1 MLHEAEFS
9 LWHKIYTY
17 LYISKGLC
25 GATRRIAATHSP
37 GRHHLPLR
45 RNYRNYLARR
55 EDDSPMRDRP
65 MNLLP
70 RRLVFSTLFFAL
82 AVILSGC
89 ATQSNNPQP
98 GVAEE
103 EDFNDPFEDTNR
115 KIFDFNQLVDRNV
128 LVPVAKAYRTVLP
141 DPVRDSLRDFLRN
154 LRAPLIF
161 ANNAL
166 QGDFEGAGQT
176 FARFTLNSTLGVGG
190 LIDVAGRWGELPYHE
205 QDLGVTFGVWGIPE
219 GPYLVVPVLGPSDP
233 RDLVGQTAEGFGDPF
248 NRLVTGNPY
257 TLYWIPFVRGGV
269 SGIDQRSRYIET
281 LADIE
286 RTSLDY
292 YATIRSLYRQR
303 RAALMRREKEQ
314 NLPPPASF
322 SRNDNPVAPVHPPQA
337 AMVSE
342 AQTVSEVSR

>member
-1 MLHEAEFS
+1 
-9 LWHKIYTY
+9 
-17 LYISKGLC
+17 
-25 GATRRIAATHSP
+25 
-37 GRHHLPLR
+37 
-45 RNYRNYLARR
+45 
-55 EDDSPMRDRP
+55 

-70 RRLVFSTLFFAL
+70 LRLVFSHMLVLLAL
-82 AVILSGC
+82 MLPGC
-89 ATQSNNPQP
+89 ATRPNNSQP

-103 EDFNDPFEDTNR
+103 EDFNDPLEDTNR
-115 KIFDFNQLVDRNV
+115 AIFDFNQMVDRNV
-128 LVPVAKAYRTVLP
+128 LVPVAKTYRTVLP
-141 DPVRDSLRDFLRN
+141 DPVRGSLRDFLRN
-154 LRAPLIF
+154 LREPLIF

-166 QGDFEGAGQT
+166 QGDFERAGET

-205 QDLGVTFGVWGIPE
+205 QDLGVTFGVWGVPE

-233 RDLVGQTAEGFGDPF
+233 RDLGGAVAEGFGDPF

-257 TLYWIPFVRGGV
+257 TLYWIHFVRGGV
-269 SGIDQRSRYIET
+269 AGIDQRSRYIET

-303 RAALMRREKEQ
+303 RAALIRHEKEQ

-322 SRNDNPVAPVHPPQA
+322 SRNDNPIAPVASPRQA
-337 AMVSE
+337 AMAPQV
-342 AQTVSEVSR
+342 QTLS

>member
-1 MLHEAEFS
+1 
-9 LWHKIYTY
+9 
-17 LYISKGLC
+17 
-25 GATRRIAATHSP
+25 
-37 GRHHLPLR
+37 
-45 RNYRNYLARR
+45 
-55 EDDSPMRDRP
+55 
-65 MNLLP
+65 MNLRL
-70 RRLVFSTLFFAL
+70 RYLVFSNLVLLLSLF
-82 AVILSGC
+82 VSGC
-89 ATQSNNPQP
+89 ATPPNNAQP
-98 GVAEE
+98 EAAEA
-103 EDFNDPFEDTNR
+103 EDFNDPLEDTNR
-115 KIFDFNQLVDRNV
+115 AIFDFNQMVDRHV
-128 LVPVAKAYRTVLP
+128 LVPVAEAYRTVLP
-141 DPVRDSLRDFLRN
+141 EPVRDSLRDFLRN

-166 QGDFEGAGQT
+166 QGDLEHAGQT

-190 LIDVAGRWGELPYHE
+190 LIDVAGRWGQLPYHE

-219 GPYLVVPVLGPSDP
+219 GPYLVIPVLGPSDP

-248 NRLVTGNPY
+248 NKLVTGNPY

-281 LADIE
+281 LSDIE

-303 RAALMRREKEQ
+303 RAALVHGQRE

-322 SRNDNPVAPVHPPQA
+322 SRNNNPTMAVHHPPQT

-342 AQTVSEVSR
+342 ARIVSGISW

>member
-1 MLHEAEFS
+1 
-9 LWHKIYTY
+9 
-17 LYISKGLC
+17 
-25 GATRRIAATHSP
+25 
-37 GRHHLPLR
+37 
-45 RNYRNYLARR
+45 
-55 EDDSPMRDRP
+55 
-65 MNLLP
+65 MNLRL
-70 RRLVFSTLFFAL
+70 RYLVFPNLVLLLSLF
-82 AVILSGC
+82 VSGC
-89 ATQSNNPQP
+89 ATPPNNAQP
-98 GVAEE
+98 EAAEA
-103 EDFNDPFEDTNR
+103 EDFNDPLEDTNR
-115 KIFDFNQLVDRNV
+115 AIFDFNQMVDRHV
-128 LVPVAKAYRTVLP
+128 LVPVAEAYRTVLP
-141 DPVRDSLRDFLRN
+141 EPVRDSLRDFLRN

-166 QGDFEGAGQT
+166 QGDFEHAGQT

-190 LIDVAGRWGELPYHE
+190 LIDVAGRWGQLPYHE

-219 GPYLVVPVLGPSDP
+219 GPYLVIPVLGPSDP

-248 NRLVTGNPY
+248 NKLVTGNPY

-281 LADIE
+281 LSDIE

-303 RAALMRREKEQ
+303 RAALVHGQRE

-322 SRNDNPVAPVHPPQA
+322 SRNNNPTMAVHHPPQT

-342 AQTVSEVSR
+342 ARIVSGISW

>member
-1 MLHEAEFS
+1 
-9 LWHKIYTY
+9 
-17 LYISKGLC
+17 
-25 GATRRIAATHSP
+25 
-37 GRHHLPLR
+37 
-45 RNYRNYLARR
+45 
-55 EDDSPMRDRP
+55 
-65 MNLLP
+65 MNLRPQSLVLSKLLLLLVLILP
-70 RRLVFSTLFFAL
+70 
-82 AVILSGC
+82 GC
-89 ATQSNNPQP
+89 AAREGNSQL
-98 GVAEE
+98 GAAEA

-115 KIFDFNQLVDRNV
+115 KIFDFNQVVDRNV
-128 LVPVAKAYRTVLP
+128 LVPVAKAYRDVLP
-141 DPVRDSLRDFLRN
+141 EPVRDSLRDFLRN

-166 QGDFEGAGQT
+166 QGDFELAGQT

-190 LIDVAGRWGELPYHE
+190 LIDVAGRWGQLPYHE

-248 NRLVTGNPY
+248 NKLVTGNPY

-303 RAALMRREKEQ
+303 RAALVRGQRE

-322 SRNDNPVAPVHPPQA
+322 SRTDNPTMAGHHPQQA
-337 AMVSE
+337 AMASQVRIVSGI
-342 AQTVSEVSR
+342 TW